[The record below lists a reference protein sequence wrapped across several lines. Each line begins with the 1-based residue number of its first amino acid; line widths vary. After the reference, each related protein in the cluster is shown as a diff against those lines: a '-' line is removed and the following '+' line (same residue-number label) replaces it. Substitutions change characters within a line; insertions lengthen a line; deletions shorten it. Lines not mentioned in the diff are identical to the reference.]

1 MPNNEMRTAET
12 FVPALAE
19 RLRKRGWF
27 CATAESCTGGGVAH
41 VLTAVAGSSEW
52 FERGFVVYSNSA
64 KHELLGVSTQMIS
77 RYGAVSE
84 PVAQAMAEGTL
95 RASRAA
101 TAVAITGIA
110 GPAGGTAE
118 KPVGTVVFAW
128 AAAFGQTRVETRHF
142 PGDRSEIRARSVRH
156 AIEGWIEFLDA
167 L

>member
-1 MPNNEMRTAET
+1 MRTAET
-12 FVPALAE
+12 LVPALAE
-19 RLRKRGWF
+19 RLRMRGWF

-41 VLTAVAGSSEW
+41 ALTAVAGSSEW
-52 FERGFVVYSNSA
+52 FDRGFVVYSNTA
-64 KHELLGVSTQMIS
+64 KQELLGVPMQLIS

-101 TAVAITGIA
+101 TAIAITGIA
-110 GPAGGTAE
+110 GPAGGSTD

-128 AAAFGQTRVETRHF
+128 AAVSSRTRAETRHF
-142 PGDRSEIRARSVRH
+142 PGDRSEIRARSVLY
-156 AIEGWIEFLDA
+156 AIEGWIEYLDA